1 MTRPR
6 IVIGNWKLN
15 PPTLAE
21 ALDLARSVARIG
33 AAPVDVGVAPP
44 ALALAAVAH
53 ALGESPVR
61 VYAQDV
67 HWEEKGAFTAGM
79 PVGMLRGT
87 AYGTLVGHSEVRRD
101 QGDDDDRVA
110 RKMITALRAGL
121 RVLACVGESE
131 EELKADRTVE
141 VIERQTRALIKAL
154 YAADEDGLLS
164 ERLVGI
170 AYEPIWAIGTG
181 RPATAGHASD
191 AAHQI
196 RRAAGLEGLDETAL
210 AVLYG
215 GSVTAAGV
223 AEFASAE
230 GIDGALVGGA
240 SLKPEEFAAIV
251 RAFR

>member
-21 ALDLARSVARIG
+21 ALDLARSVARID

-44 ALALAAVAH
+44 AVALAAVAH

-67 HWEEKGAFTAGM
+67 HWEEKGAFTGGL

-87 AYGTLVGHSEVRRD
+87 AYGAIVGHSEVRRHS
-101 QGDDDDRVA
+101 GDDDARIAKKVA
-110 RKMITALRAGL
+110 RALGAGL
-121 RVLACVGESE
+121 RVVLCVGESE
-131 EELKADRTVE
+131 AQYDAKRTHS
-141 VIERQTRALIKAL
+141 VIAKQV
-154 YAADEDGLLS
+154 AADLAEAPRGS
-164 ERLVGI
+164 AVVV
-170 AYEPIWAIGTG
+170 AYEPVWAIGTG
-181 RPATAGHASD
+181 RPATGDHA
-191 AAHQI
+191 AAAATTI
-196 RRAAGLEGLDETAL
+196 REAL
-210 AVLYG
+210 ARAGVDADATPVLYG

-240 SLKPEEFAAIV
+240 SLRAEEFAAIV

>member
-21 ALDLARSVARIG
+21 ALDLARSVARID

-44 ALALAAVAH
+44 AVALAAVAH

-67 HWEEKGAFTAGM
+67 HWEEKGAFTGGS

-87 AYGTLVGHSEVRRD
+87 AYGTIVGHSEVR
-101 QGDDDDRVA
+101 QHSGDDDARVA
-110 RKMITALRAGL
+110 KKVARALAAGL
-121 RVLACVGESE
+121 RVVLCVGESE
-131 EELKADRTVE
+131 A
-141 VIERQTRALIKAL
+141 Q
-154 YAADEDGLLS
+154 YAA
-164 ERLVGI
+164 ERTHSVISRQIAADLAAAPHGSAIVV
-170 AYEPIWAIGTG
+170 AYEPVWAIGTG
-181 RPATAGHASD
+181 RPATAAHA
-191 AAHQI
+191 AAAAATI
-196 RRAAGLEGLDETAL
+196 RQAL
-210 AVLYG
+210 ARAGADADATPILYG
-215 GSVTAAGV
+215 GSVTGAGV

-240 SLKPEEFAAIV
+240 SLRADEFAAIV